1 MGLAGG
7 MRSGGEPLRSDALDV
22 VVQLLFGLGEAAADS
37 DPFHDRI
44 CEAVC
49 RLTSLERA
57 VLFLHDP
64 GRKLVL
70 PAGSHGVEPE
80 ILAHTYGTLEET
92 PIAQRSLAS
101 DEVIVVDELAAEVP
115 DRYAEL
121 PGVAGISCTPVA
133 AAGRWLGVIFAERN
147 GEPLR
152 LADDEL
158 RTMHALGR
166 TAALA
171 TTVRQAAAQ
180 RERDT
185 LLLERIELAREVH
198 ESVMQR
204 LFGVSMVLGSGRELS
219 AQDGERSAAEV
230 EAALGELRDALDR
243 SLEPTGEP
251 SRTTLRD
258 ELRRLGRQYKALP
271 LSVSWEQGA
280 DVPPGLEPL
289 AVSVL
294 GEALRNAEKHARPS
308 EVRITISSDQGA
320 FALEVRNDGL
330 RSQPASA
337 GSGLGLRLAS
347 YESLQRGGMLEFG
360 PEGDDWRVRLVL
372 PAGDVASVV
381 GG

>member
-1 MGLAGG
+1 
-7 MRSGGEPLRSDALDV
+7 MRSGVEPLRSDALDV
-22 VVQLLFGLGEAAADS
+22 VVRLLFGLGDAAADS

-64 GRKLVL
+64 GRMLVL

-92 PIAQRSLAS
+92 PIAQRALAS
-101 DEVIVVDELAAEVP
+101 DAVIVVDELAGEVP

-133 AAGRWLGVIFAERN
+133 AAGHWLGVIFAERN
-147 GEPLR
+147 GEALR

-180 RERDT
+180 RERDA

-219 AQDGERSAAEV
+219 AEDGERSAAEV

-243 SLEPTGEP
+243 SLEPTAEP

-258 ELRRLGRQYKALP
+258 ELERLGRQYKAVP
-271 LSVSWEQGA
+271 LSVRWEQGV

-294 GEALRNAEKHARPS
+294 GEALRNAEKHAQPS
-308 EVRITISSDQGA
+308 EVRITIRSEQGA
-320 FALEVRNDGL
+320 FELEVRNDGL

-337 GSGLGLRLAS
+337 GSGLGLRLAA

>member
-1 MGLAGG
+1 
-7 MRSGGEPLRSDALDV
+7 
-22 VVQLLFGLGEAAADS
+22 
-37 DPFHDRI
+37 
-44 CEAVC
+44 
-49 RLTSLERA
+49 
-57 VLFLHDP
+57 VLFLYDP
-64 GRKLVL
+64 GRRMVL

-92 PIAQRSLAS
+92 PIAQRALAS
-101 DEVIVVDELAAEVP
+101 DEVIVVDELPGQVP

-133 AAGRWLGVIFAERN
+133 ATGHWLGVIFADRRGAE
-147 GEPLR
+147 LR
-152 LADDEL
+152 LDDEER
-158 RTMHALGR
+158 RTMYALGR

-171 TTVRQAAAQ
+171 STVREAAAQ
-180 RERDT
+180 RERDA

-219 AQDGERSAAEV
+219 AEDGERSAAEV

-243 SLEPTGEP
+243 SLEPTAEP

-258 ELRRLGRQYKALP
+258 ELKRLGRQYKAVP
-271 LSVSWEQGA
+271 LSVWWEEGV
-280 DVPPGLEPL
+280 DVPRGLEPL

-294 GEALRNAEKHARPS
+294 GEALRNAEKHAQPT
-308 EVRITISSDQGA
+308 EVRIAITSEEGA

-330 RSQPASA
+330 VSSPAAAS
-337 GSGLGLRLAS
+337 SGLGLRLAA

-360 PEGDDWRVRLVL
+360 PEGDDWRIRLVL

>member
-1 MGLAGG
+1 MGLADA
-7 MRSGGEPLRSDALDV
+7 MSSEGEPLRSDALDV
-22 VVQLLFGLGEAAADS
+22 VVRLLFELGDAAADS
-37 DPFHDRI
+37 DPFYDRI

-57 VLFLHDP
+57 VLFLYDS
-64 GRKLVL
+64 GRRMVL

-92 PIAQRSLAS
+92 PIAQRALAS
-101 DEVIVVDELAAEVP
+101 GEVIVVDQLAGEVP

-133 AAGRWLGVIFAERN
+133 AAGHWLGVIFAERN
-147 GEPLR
+147 GDELR
-152 LADDEL
+152 LDEDER

-171 TTVRQAAAQ
+171 STVREAAAR

-219 AQDGERSAAEV
+219 AEDGERSAAEV

-243 SLEPTGEP
+243 SLEPTAEP

-258 ELRRLGRQYKALP
+258 ELQRLGRQYKAVP
-271 LSVSWEQGA
+271 LSVWWEAGA

-294 GEALRNAEKHARPS
+294 GEALRNAEKHARPT
-308 EVRITISSDQGA
+308 EVRIAITREQGA

-330 RSQPASA
+330 VSSPAA
-337 GSGLGLRLAS
+337 AASGLGLRLAA

-360 PEGDDWRVRLVL
+360 PEGDYWRVRLVL

>member
-1 MGLAGG
+1 
-7 MRSGGEPLRSDALDV
+7 MRSEPEPLRSGALDV
-22 VVQLLFGLGEAAADS
+22 VVRLLFGLGDAAADS
-37 DPFHDRI
+37 APFHDRI

-57 VLFLHDP
+57 VLFLYDP
-64 GRKLVL
+64 ARRLVL

-92 PIAQRSLAS
+92 PIAQRALAE
-101 DEVIVVDELAAEVP
+101 DTVIVVDELAGEVP

-133 AAGRWLGVIFAERN
+133 ATGHWLGVILAERN
-147 GEPLR
+147 GDRLR
-152 LADDEL
+152 LDESER
-158 RTMHALGR
+158 RTMYALGR

-171 TTVRQAAAQ
+171 TTVREAAAQ
-180 RERDT
+180 RERDA

-219 AQDGERSAAEV
+219 VEDGERSAAEI

-243 SLEPTGEP
+243 SLEPTVEP
-251 SRTTLRD
+251 SRTTLRA
-258 ELRRLGRQYKALP
+258 ELQRLGRQYKAVP
-271 LSVSWEQGA
+271 LSVWWEEGA
-280 DVPPGLEPL
+280 NVPEGLEPL

-294 GEALRNAEKHARPS
+294 GEALRNAEKHARPTEMRIAITS
-308 EVRITISSDQGA
+308 EQGA
-320 FALEVRNDGL
+320 FTLEVRNDGL
-330 RSQPASA
+330 VSSPAA
-337 GSGLGLRLAS
+337 AASGLGLRLAA

-381 GG
+381 GGS

>member
-1 MGLAGG
+1 MT
-7 MRSGGEPLRSDALDV
+7 SGAEPLRSDALDV
-22 VVQLLFGLGEAAADS
+22 VVRLLFGLGDAAADS

-92 PIAQRSLAS
+92 PIAQRALAS
-101 DEVIVVDELAAEVP
+101 DAVIVVDQLAGEVP

-133 AAGRWLGVIFAERN
+133 AAGHWLGVIFAERH
-147 GEPLR
+147 GEELR

-158 RTMHALGR
+158 RTMHALGK

-219 AQDGERSAAEV
+219 AEDGERSAAEV

-243 SLEPTGEP
+243 SLEPTAEP

-258 ELRRLGRQYKALP
+258 ELQRLGRQYKALP
-271 LSVSWEQGA
+271 LSVRWEQGA

-294 GEALRNAEKHARPS
+294 GEALRNAEKHARPT
-308 EVRITISSDQGA
+308 EVRITISSEQGA

-330 RSQPASA
+330 GSPGGSA

-360 PEGDDWRVRLVL
+360 PEEDDWRVRLVL

>member
-1 MGLAGG
+1 M
-7 MRSGGEPLRSDALDV
+7 SSESEPLRSDALDV
-22 VVQLLFGLGEAAADS
+22 VVRLLFGLGDAAADS
-37 DPFHDRI
+37 EPFHDRI

-49 RLTSLERA
+49 RLTTLERA
-57 VLFLHDP
+57 VLFLYDP
-64 GRKLVL
+64 SRRMVL
-70 PAGSHGVEPE
+70 PAGSHGVDPE
-80 ILAHTYGTLEET
+80 ILAHAYGTLEET
-92 PIAQRSLAS
+92 PIAQRALAS
-101 DEVIVVDELAAEVP
+101 DEVVVVDELRGSVP
-115 DRYAEL
+115 DRYAVV
-121 PGVAGISCTPVA
+121 PTIAGISCTPVA

-147 GEPLR
+147 GEELR
-152 LADDEL
+152 LDEDER

-171 TTVRQAAAQ
+171 TTVRDAAAQ

-219 AQDGERSAAEV
+219 AEDGERSAAEI

-243 SLEPTGEP
+243 SLEPTSEP

-258 ELRRLGRQYKALP
+258 ELQRLGRQYKAVP
-271 LSVSWEQGA
+271 LSVSWEEGA
-280 DVPPGLEPL
+280 HVPRGLEPL

-294 GEALRNAEKHARPS
+294 GEALRNAEKHARPTEMRIAITS
-308 EVRITISSDQGA
+308 EEGA

-330 RSQPASA
+330 VSSPAA
-337 GSGLGLRLAS
+337 AASGLGLRLAA

>member
-1 MGLAGG
+1 M
-7 MRSGGEPLRSDALDV
+7 SSEGEPLRSEALDV
-22 VVQLLFGLGEAAADS
+22 VVRLLFELGEAAADS

-64 GRKLVL
+64 DRRLVL
-70 PAGSHGVEPE
+70 PAGSHGVDPE
-80 ILAHTYGTLEET
+80 IVAHTYGTLEET
-92 PIAQRSLAS
+92 PIAQRALAS
-101 DEVIVVDELAAEVP
+101 DEVIVVDELAGHVP
-115 DRYAEL
+115 DRYAGL

-133 AAGRWLGVIFAERN
+133 AAGHWLGVIFAERN
-147 GEPLR
+147 GRPLR
-152 LADDEL
+152 LTEDDL

-180 RERDT
+180 RERDR

-204 LFGVSMVLGSGRELS
+204 LFGVSMVLGSERELS
-219 AQDGERSAAEV
+219 AEDGERSAAEI

-243 SLEPTGEP
+243 SLEPTAEP

-258 ELRRLGRQYKALP
+258 ELQRLGRQYKAVP
-271 LSVSWEQGA
+271 LSVWWEEGA
-280 DVPPGLEPL
+280 EVPSGLEPL

-294 GEALRNAEKHARPS
+294 GEALRNAEKHARPTD
-308 EVRITISSDQGA
+308 VRIAVTREQGA

-330 RSQPASA
+330 VSSPAA
-337 GSGLGLRLAS
+337 AASGLGLRLAA

-372 PAGDVASVV
+372 PAGDVASVI